1 MSGIEATSPVQRV
14 PTSGAKAGSKEKTS
28 RDRRQELLIQRKS
41 KGRGEERPVGE
52 GEVIANDG
60 IHIAE
65 LEHEASFWIK

>member
-1 MSGIEATSPVQRV
+1 MKLALSW
-14 PTSGAKAGSKEKTS
+14 KE
-28 RDRRQELLIQRKS
+28 QGIQRKS

-52 GEVIANDG
+52 GEVLANDG